1 MHMKIRN
8 LLSLFL
14 VTILSLLLFG
24 CAGSDNREFSSIEEL
39 KDKRIGIKQG
49 TVYDGITKKTFP
61 EGEYFYF
68 ASASDL
74 ASALKG
80 NKIDAFAIDDTI
92 LSEVIKE
99 NPEIGR
105 LNEHIASFECAFVFN
120 KNDHG
125 AELSEK
131 MNVMLKELRE
141 SGELDRLYEKW
152 LNYDSDTVMYDIS
165 SLKGGNGKITLASQT
180 GCPPFA
186 ILLNGEIAGYEVEL
200 VALFCEKYGYTLEV
214 DEMYFDG
221 LLSAVQSGKADIAVG
236 GIGKTE
242 ERAKSVIFSDTEAIV
257 YGDVAILKKGT
268 SSAQGFFDGIY
279 TSFRRTFID
288 EDRWRMFFQ
297 GIFATMAIT
306 ILSII
311 LGTLLGFVVY
321 TNTRNNTGVVLKIV
335 RFSIWLIQG
344 MPIVVL
350 LMVLYYIVF
359 GKISI
364 DSFWVSVLGFT
375 LTFACSVY
383 NMLSGAIS
391 TIDPGQK
398 QAAFTLGYSDKMTFY
413 KILLPQAISYIMP
426 SYKSEI
432 VSLIKA
438 TAVVGYI
445 AVQDLTKIGDLIRSR
460 TYEAFFPLIVVTVLY
475 FILAGILNALVK
487 RINIRIDPRK
497 RTPEQILKGV
507 KTE

>member
-1 MHMKIRN
+1 MKIRILLN
-8 LLSLFL
+8 LLL
-14 VTILSLLLFG
+14 VIVLSLALFG
-24 CAGSDNREFSSIEEL
+24 CAESDIEGFTSVEEL

-49 TVYDGITKKTFP
+49 TVYDGISKKTFP
-61 EGEYFYF
+61 DGEFFYF

-92 LSEVIKE
+92 LTEVIKE

-105 LNEHIASFECAFVFN
+105 LDEHIASFECAFVFN
-120 KNDHG
+120 KDDHG
-125 AELSEK
+125 AELAEK
-131 MNVMLKELRE
+131 MNIMLKELRE
-141 SGELDRLYEKW
+141 SGELDKLYEKW
-152 LNYDSDTVMYDIS
+152 LNYDSDTQMYDID

-186 ILLNGEIAGYEVEL
+186 ILLNGKIAGYEVEL
-200 VALFCEKYGYTLEV
+200 VALFCEKYGYTLDV

-257 YGDVAILKKGT
+257 YGDVAVLKKGV
-268 SSAQGFFDGIY
+268 SSSQSIFDDIR

-288 EDRWRMFFQ
+288 EDRWKMFIQ
-297 GIFATMAIT
+297 GILATMAIT
-306 ILSII
+306 ILSIL
-311 LGTLLGFVVY
+311 LGTLLGFFVY
-321 TNTRNNTGVVLKIV
+321 TNTRNNNGIVLKIV

-344 MPIVVL
+344 MPVVVL

-383 NMLSGAIS
+383 NMLAGAVA

-460 TYEAFFPLIVVTVLY
+460 TYEAFFPLIVVTILY
-475 FILAGILNALVK
+475 FILAAILNTLVK
-487 RINIRIDPRK
+487 KIDIRIDPRK

-507 KTE
+507 KRE

>member
-1 MHMKIRN
+1 MHMKTRKLFN
-8 LLSLFL
+8 LLLIVLISLA
-14 VTILSLLLFG
+14 LFG
-24 CAGSDNREFSSIEEL
+24 CADTNAKGFTSIEEL

-49 TVYDGITKKTFP
+49 TVYDGLTKKTFP
-61 EGEYFYF
+61 DAEYYYF
-68 ASASDL
+68 ATASDL

-92 LSEVIKE
+92 LSEIIKE
-99 NPEIGR
+99 NPQIGR
-105 LNEHIASFECAFVFN
+105 LDEHIASFECAFVFN

-125 AELSEK
+125 AELAEK
-131 MNVMLKELRE
+131 MNVMLKELKDN
-141 SGELDRLYEKW
+141 GELDKLYEKW
-152 LNYDSDTVMYDIS
+152 LNYDSDTEMFDIN
-165 SLKGGNGKITLASQT
+165 SLKGGNGNITLASQT

-186 ILLNGEIAGYEVEL
+186 ILLNGKIAGYEVEL

-236 GIGKTE
+236 GIGRTE
-242 ERAKSVIFSDTEAIV
+242 ERARSVIFSDIDAIV
-257 YGDVAILKKGT
+257 YGDVGVLKKG
-268 SSAQGFFDGIY
+268 SSSSQSFIDDIS
-279 TSFRRTFID
+279 TSFKRTFID
-288 EDRWRMFFQ
+288 EDRWKMFFK

-306 ILSII
+306 ILSIV
-311 LGTLLGFVVY
+311 LGTLLGFVIY
-321 TNTRNNTGVVLKIV
+321 TNTRNNTGIVLKIV
-335 RFSIWLIQG
+335 KFSIWLIQG
-344 MPIVVL
+344 MPVVVL

-359 GKISI
+359 GKVSI
-364 DSFWVSVLGFT
+364 DSFWVSILGFT

-383 NMLSGAIS
+383 NMLAGAVS

-475 FILAGILNALVK
+475 FILAAILNAFVK
-487 RINIRIDPRK
+487 KIDIRIDPRK
-497 RTPEQILKGV
+497 RALERILKGV
-507 KTE
+507 KIK

>member
-1 MHMKIRN
+1 MKIRKLFN
-8 LLSLFL
+8 LLSVL
-14 VTILSLLLFG
+14 VLLLALFG
-24 CAGSDNREFSSIEEL
+24 CAESSHEGFNSIEEL
-39 KDKRIGIKQG
+39 KDKRLGIKQG
-49 TVYDGITKKTFP
+49 TVYDGISKKTFP
-61 EGEYFYF
+61 DAEFFYF

-92 LSEVIKE
+92 LTEVIKE

-105 LNEHIASFECAFVFN
+105 LDEHVASFECAFVFN
-120 KNDHG
+120 KDAHG
-125 AELSEK
+125 AELAEK
-131 MNVMLKELRE
+131 MNVMLKELSE
-141 SGELDRLYEKW
+141 SGELDKLYEKW
-152 LNYDSDTVMYDIS
+152 LNYDSNTKMYDID
-165 SLKGGNGKITLASQT
+165 SLKGGNGQITLASQT
-180 GCPPFA
+180 GCPPFT
-186 ILLNGEIAGYEVEL
+186 ILLNGKIAGYEVEL
-200 VALFCEKYGYTLEV
+200 VALFCEKYGYTLDV

-257 YGDVAILKKGT
+257 YGDVAVLRKDA
-268 SSAQGFFDGIY
+268 SSSHNFFDAIVN
-279 TSFRRTFID
+279 SFRRTFID
-288 EDRWRMFFQ
+288 EDRWKMFIQ
-297 GIFATMAIT
+297 GVFATMTIT
-306 ILSII
+306 ILSIL
-311 LGTLLGFVVY
+311 LGTLLGFFVY
-321 TNTRNNTGVVLKIV
+321 TNTRNNSGIVLKIV

-344 MPIVVL
+344 MPVVVL

-383 NMLSGAIS
+383 NMLAGVVA

-460 TYEAFFPLIVVTVLY
+460 TYEAFFPLIVVTILY
-475 FILAGILNALVK
+475 FVLAAILNALLK
-487 RINIRIDPRK
+487 KIDIRIDPRK

>member
-1 MHMKIRN
+1 MKIRKLFN
-8 LLSLFL
+8 LLSVF
-14 VTILSLLLFG
+14 VLLLALFG
-24 CAGSDNREFSSIEEL
+24 CAESSHEGFNSIEEL

-49 TVYDGITKKTFP
+49 TVYDDISKKTFP
-61 EGEYFYF
+61 DAEFFYF

-92 LSEVIKE
+92 LTEVIKE

-105 LNEHIASFECAFVFN
+105 LDEHVASFECAFVFN
-120 KNDHG
+120 KDAHG
-125 AELSEK
+125 AELAEK
-131 MNVMLKELRE
+131 MNVMLKELSE
-141 SGELDRLYEKW
+141 SGELDKLYEKW
-152 LNYDSDTVMYDIS
+152 LNYDSNTKMYDID
-165 SLKGGNGKITLASQT
+165 SLKGGNGQITLASQT
-180 GCPPFA
+180 GCPPFT
-186 ILLNGEIAGYEVEL
+186 ILLNGKIAGYEVEL
-200 VALFCEKYGYTLEV
+200 VALFCEKYGYTLDV

-257 YGDVAILKKGT
+257 YGDVAVLRKDT
-268 SSAQGFFDGIY
+268 SSSHNFFDAIVN
-279 TSFRRTFID
+279 SFRRTFID
-288 EDRWRMFFQ
+288 EDRWKMFIQ
-297 GIFATMAIT
+297 GVFATMTIT
-306 ILSII
+306 ILSIL
-311 LGTLLGFVVY
+311 LGTLLGFFVY
-321 TNTRNNTGVVLKIV
+321 TNTRNNSGIVLKIV

-344 MPIVVL
+344 MPVVVL

-383 NMLSGAIS
+383 NMLASAVA
-391 TIDPGQK
+391 TLDPGQK

-460 TYEAFFPLIVVTVLY
+460 TYEAFFPLIVVTILY
-475 FILAGILNALVK
+475 FVLAAILNALLK
-487 RINIRIDPRK
+487 KIDIRIDPRK

>member
-1 MHMKIRN
+1 MKIRKLFN
-8 LLSLFL
+8 LLSVL
-14 VTILSLLLFG
+14 VLLLALFG
-24 CAGSDNREFSSIEEL
+24 CAESSHEGFNSIEEL

-49 TVYDGITKKTFP
+49 TVYDGISKKTFP
-61 EGEYFYF
+61 DAEFFYF

-92 LSEVIKE
+92 LTEVIKE

-105 LNEHIASFECAFVFN
+105 LDEHVASFECAFVFN
-120 KNDHG
+120 KDAHG
-125 AELSEK
+125 AELAEK
-131 MNVMLKELRE
+131 MNVVLKELSE
-141 SGELDRLYEKW
+141 SGELDKLYEKW
-152 LNYDSDTVMYDIS
+152 LNYDSNTKMYDID
-165 SLKGGNGKITLASQT
+165 SLKGGNGQITLASQT
-180 GCPPFA
+180 GCPPFT
-186 ILLNGEIAGYEVEL
+186 ILLNGKIAGYEVEL
-200 VALFCEKYGYTLEV
+200 VALFCEKYGYTLDV

-257 YGDVAILKKGT
+257 YGDVAVLRKDT
-268 SSAQGFFDGIY
+268 SSPHNFFDAIVN
-279 TSFRRTFID
+279 SFRRTFID
-288 EDRWRMFFQ
+288 EDRWKMFIQ
-297 GIFATMAIT
+297 GVFATMTIT
-306 ILSII
+306 ILSIL
-311 LGTLLGFVVY
+311 LGTLLGFFVY
-321 TNTRNNTGVVLKIV
+321 TNTRNNSGIVLKIV

-344 MPIVVL
+344 MPVVVL

-383 NMLSGAIS
+383 NMLAGAVA

-460 TYEAFFPLIVVTVLY
+460 TYEAFFPLIVVTILY
-475 FILAGILNALVK
+475 FVLAAILNALLK
-487 RINIRIDPRK
+487 KIDIRIDPRK

>member
-1 MHMKIRN
+1 MCMKKEKLFNI
-8 LLSLFL
+8 LLITFLSLA
-14 VTILSLLLFG
+14 LFG
-24 CAGSDNREFSSIEEL
+24 CAGSNDKEFTSVEEL
-39 KDKRIGIKQG
+39 RDKRIGIKQG
-49 TVYDGITKKTFP
+49 TVYDGISKKTFP
-61 EGEYFYF
+61 DGEYFYF

-74 ASALKG
+74 AAALKG
-80 NKIDAFAIDDTI
+80 NKIDAFVIDDTI
-92 LSEVIKE
+92 LSDVIKE

-105 LNEHIASFECAFVFN
+105 LDVHVATFEVAFVFN
-120 KNDHG
+120 KNDYG
-125 AELSEK
+125 AELCEK
-131 MNVMLKELRE
+131 MNVMLKELRD

-152 LNYDSDTVMYDIS
+152 RNYDSNTEMFDIS

-186 ILLNGEIAGYEVEL
+186 ILLNGQIAGYEVEL
-200 VALFCEKYGYTLEV
+200 IAMFCEKYGYALEV

-257 YGDVAILKKGT
+257 YGDVGILKKT
-268 SSAQGFFDGIY
+268 DVSAGGFINSIKE
-279 TSFRRTFID
+279 SFRRTFID
-288 EDRWRMFFQ
+288 EDRWKMFFE
-297 GIFATMAIT
+297 GIFATVAIT

-311 LGTLLGFVVY
+311 FGTLLGFVMY
-321 TNTRNNTGVVLKIV
+321 TNTRNNKGLALKIV

-344 MPIVVL
+344 MPVVVL
-350 LMVLYYIVF
+350 LMVLYYIIF
-359 GKISI
+359 GKVTI
-364 DSFWVSVLGFT
+364 DSFWVSIFGFT

-383 NMLSGAIS
+383 NMLSGAIA
-391 TIDPGQK
+391 TIDPGQR
-398 QAAFTLGYSDKMTFY
+398 QAAFTLGYSDKLCFY
-413 KILLPQAISYIMP
+413 KILLPQAIGHIMP

-438 TAVVGYI
+438 TSVVGYI

-475 FILAGILNALVK
+475 FVLAGILNAVVK
-487 RINIRIDPRK
+487 RIDLKIDRRK

>member
-1 MHMKIRN
+1 MNVRKIFN
-8 LLSLFL
+8 TLLIVVLSL
-14 VTILSLLLFG
+14 ILFG
-24 CAGSDNREFSSIEEL
+24 CAGSSDKEFTSIEEL

-49 TVYDGITKKTFP
+49 TVYDGISKETFP
-61 EGEYFYF
+61 DGEYFYF

-74 ASALKG
+74 AAALKG

-105 LNEHIASFECAFVFN
+105 LDVHIATFEVAFVFN

-125 AELSEK
+125 AELCEK
-131 MNVMLKELRE
+131 MNVMIKELKD

-152 LNYDSDTVMYDIS
+152 KNYDSNTEMFDIS

-186 ILLNGEIAGYEVEL
+186 ILLNGKIAGYEVEL
-200 VALFCEKYGYTLEV
+200 VAMFCDKYGYTLEV

-257 YGDVAILKKGT
+257 YGDVGILKKSGI
-268 SSAQGFFDGIY
+268 SPDGFFSSIK
-279 TSFRRTFID
+279 TSFTRTFID
-288 EDRWRMFFQ
+288 EDRWKMFFE

-311 LGTLLGFVVY
+311 FGTLLGFTVY
-321 TNTRNNTGVVLKIV
+321 TNTRNNKGITLRIV

-344 MPIVVL
+344 MPVVVL

-364 DSFWVSVLGFT
+364 NSFWVSILGFT

-383 NMLSGAIS
+383 NMLSGAVS

-398 QAAFTLGYSDKMTFY
+398 DAAFTLGYSDKMCFY

-460 TYEAFFPLIVVTVLY
+460 TYEAFFPLIVVTILY
-475 FILAGILNALVK
+475 FVLAGLLNSVVNKIDLK
-487 RINIRIDPRK
+487 IDPRK

-507 KTE
+507 KTK

>member
-1 MHMKIRN
+1 MKIRKLFN
-8 LLSLFL
+8 LLSVL
-14 VTILSLLLFG
+14 VLLLALFG
-24 CAGSDNREFSSIEEL
+24 CAESSHEGFNSIEEL

-49 TVYDGITKKTFP
+49 TVYDGISKKTFP
-61 EGEYFYF
+61 DAEFFYF

-92 LSEVIKE
+92 LTEVIKE

-105 LNEHIASFECAFVFN
+105 LDEHVASFECAFVFN
-120 KNDHG
+120 KDAHG
-125 AELSEK
+125 AELAEK
-131 MNVMLKELRE
+131 MNVMLKELSE
-141 SGELDRLYEKW
+141 SGELDKLYEKW
-152 LNYDSDTVMYDIS
+152 LNYDSNTKMYDID
-165 SLKGGNGKITLASQT
+165 SLKGGNGQITLASQT
-180 GCPPFA
+180 GCPPFT
-186 ILLNGEIAGYEVEL
+186 ILLNGKIAGYEVEL
-200 VALFCEKYGYTLEV
+200 VALFCEKYGYTLDV

-257 YGDVAILKKGT
+257 YGDVAVLRKDT
-268 SSAQGFFDGIY
+268 SSSHNFFDAIVN
-279 TSFRRTFID
+279 SFRRTFID
-288 EDRWRMFFQ
+288 EDRWKMFIQ
-297 GIFATMAIT
+297 GVFATMTIT
-306 ILSII
+306 ILSIL
-311 LGTLLGFVVY
+311 LGTLLGFFVY
-321 TNTRNNTGVVLKIV
+321 TNTRNNSGIVLKIV

-344 MPIVVL
+344 MPVVVL

-383 NMLSGAIS
+383 NMLAGAVA

-460 TYEAFFPLIVVTVLY
+460 TYEAFFPLIVVTILY
-475 FILAGILNALVK
+475 FVLAAILNALLK
-487 RINIRIDPRK
+487 KIDIRIDPRK

>member
-1 MHMKIRN
+1 MNVRKIFN
-8 LLSLFL
+8 TLLIVVLSL
-14 VTILSLLLFG
+14 ILFG
-24 CAGSDNREFSSIEEL
+24 CAGSSDKEFTSIEEL

-49 TVYDGITKKTFP
+49 TVYDGISKETFP
-61 EGEYFYF
+61 DGEYFYF

-74 ASALKG
+74 AAALKG

-105 LNEHIASFECAFVFN
+105 LDVHIATFEVAFVFN
-120 KNDHG
+120 KDDHG
-125 AELSEK
+125 AELCEK
-131 MNVMLKELRE
+131 MNVMIKELKD

-152 LNYDSDTVMYDIS
+152 KNYDSNTEMFDIS

-186 ILLNGEIAGYEVEL
+186 ILLNGKIAGYEVEL
-200 VALFCEKYGYTLEV
+200 VAMFCDKYGYTLEV

-257 YGDVAILKKGT
+257 YGDVGILKKSGT
-268 SSAQGFFDGIY
+268 STDGFFSSIK
-279 TSFRRTFID
+279 TSFTRTFID
-288 EDRWRMFFQ
+288 EDRWKMFFE

-311 LGTLLGFVVY
+311 FGTLLGFTVY
-321 TNTRNNTGVVLKIV
+321 TNTRNNKGITLKIV

-344 MPIVVL
+344 MPVVVL

-364 DSFWVSVLGFT
+364 DSFWVSILGFT

-383 NMLSGAIS
+383 NMLSGAVS

-398 QAAFTLGYSDKMTFY
+398 DAAFTLGYSDKMCFY

-460 TYEAFFPLIVVTVLY
+460 TYEAFFPLIVVTILY
-475 FILAGILNALVK
+475 FVLAGLLNSVVNK
-487 RINIRIDPRK
+487 IDLKIDSRK
-497 RTPEQILKGV
+497 RAPEQILKGV
-507 KTE
+507 KTK

>member
-1 MHMKIRN
+1 MHMKTRKLFN
-8 LLSLFL
+8 LLLIVLISLA
-14 VTILSLLLFG
+14 LFG
-24 CAGSDNREFSSIEEL
+24 CADTNAKGFTSIEEL

-49 TVYDGITKKTFP
+49 TVYDGLTKKTFP
-61 EGEYFYF
+61 DAEYYYF
-68 ASASDL
+68 ATASDL

-92 LSEVIKE
+92 LSEIIKE

-105 LNEHIASFECAFVFN
+105 LDEHIASFECAFVFN

-125 AELSEK
+125 AELAEK
-131 MNVMLKELRE
+131 MNVMLKELKD
-141 SGELDRLYEKW
+141 SGELDKLYEKW
-152 LNYDSDTVMYDIS
+152 LNYDSDTEMFDIS
-165 SLKGGNGKITLASQT
+165 SLKGGNGNITLASQT

-186 ILLNGEIAGYEVEL
+186 ILLNGKIAGYEVEL

-236 GIGKTE
+236 GIGRTE
-242 ERAKSVIFSDTEAIV
+242 ERARSVIFSDIDAIV
-257 YGDVAILKKGT
+257 YGDVGVLKKG
-268 SSAQGFFDGIY
+268 SSSSQSFIDDIS
-279 TSFRRTFID
+279 TSFKRTFID
-288 EDRWRMFFQ
+288 EDRWKMFFK

-306 ILSII
+306 ILSIV
-311 LGTLLGFVVY
+311 LGTLLGFVIY
-321 TNTRNNTGVVLKIV
+321 TNTRNNTGIVLKIV
-335 RFSIWLIQG
+335 KFSIWLIQG
-344 MPIVVL
+344 MPVVVL

-359 GKISI
+359 GKVSI
-364 DSFWVSVLGFT
+364 DSFWVSILGFT

-383 NMLSGAIS
+383 NMLAGAVS

-475 FILAGILNALVK
+475 FILAAILNAFVK
-487 RINIRIDPRK
+487 KIDIRIDPRK
-497 RTPEQILKGV
+497 RAPERILKGV
-507 KTE
+507 KIK